1 MRNKILLFMCA
12 TAMLSSC
19 HIYRKYDRP
28 DDINV
33 SGLYR
38 DTVSVT
44 DTLVTDTA
52 NFGNLPWREVFTDPV
67 LQGLIEEGL
76 ANNFDLQTARL
87 MVDEAKASLMSARIA
102 YAPAFTLAPQ
112 GTLSSFDKAPVSKTY
127 QLPLSASWEIDLFGK
142 TLNGKRA
149 AQAGLENNKS
159 YKQGVQTQLIAGIAN
174 TYYTLLMLDKQL
186 EITLQT
192 ADVWRDNVETMR
204 AMQQAAMTNMAA
216 VTQSEATYASILAS
230 IPDIESSIRETE
242 NALALLLGKPGQ
254 TIERGDLYDQTL
266 PSEFSVGVPLHLLS
280 NRPDVMMAEYSLAMA
295 YYNTNIA
302 RSSFYPSI
310 TLSGTAGWTNS
321 AGSVIVDPGK
331 LILSAIGSLTQP
343 IFARGQL
350 LANLKISKAQQEEA
364 KLSFQKTLYSAGN
377 EVSNAL
383 FQYNAACKKANAYD
397 MQVNS
402 LEKAAEYTK
411 ELFNLGTSTYLEV
424 LTAEQSLLS
433 AKLSQVAND
442 FDCLQSVVTVYQAL
456 GGGRNE

>member
-149 AQAGLENNKS
+149 AQVGLENNKA

-186 EITLQT
+186 EIMLQT

-280 NRPDVMMAEYSLAMA
+280 NRPDVMMAEYSLARA

-377 EVSNAL
+377 EISNAL

>member
-142 TLNGKRA
+142 TLNSKRA
-149 AQAGLENNKS
+149 AQAGLENNKA

-280 NRPDVMMAEYSLAMA
+280 NRPDVMMSEYSLAMA